1 MSRKRVK
8 VSGFSGDSWGGEKW
22 MNSIY
27 TLGVYVRGSEIA
39 ESEPFIEMAKTE
51 LRISLEG

>member
-1 MSRKRVK
+1 MK

-22 MNSIY
+22 INSIY
-27 TLGVYVRGSEIA
+27 TLGVYVRGSEIV
-39 ESEPFIEMAKTE
+39 ESEPFIEMGKTG

>member
-1 MSRKRVK
+1 MK

-22 MNSIY
+22 INSIY
-27 TLGVYVRGSEIA
+27 TLGVYVRGSERV
-39 ESEPFIEMAKTE
+39 ESEPFIEMGKTG